1 MSQHFLDRP
10 QIRPIFQQMG
20 RCIMPHEGVFAR
32 VLQGGEIHED
42 DEIQVL
48 EP

>member
-1 MSQHFLDRP
+1 MATTKTSTVEEALAEL
-10 QIRPIFQQMG
+10 QMG